1 MVVFVFYGFHIHRA
15 VSLAHLIMKQVRSF
29 LYIFRWL
36 FLFMGVKYRMS
47 EAKVV
52 DTDHELIVNPIYENK
67 KKPQNITRSNRN
79 RVGAKQSNIHIGDW
93 SGVIYYDTSEDE
105 SDKRPS
111 QTTKQ
116 KQKSNRRSSPKSVV
130 PASGGR
136 RKTRRPSQTK
146 RRRVHK
152 KK

>member
-1 MVVFVFYGFHIHRA
+1 
-15 VSLAHLIMKQVRSF
+15 
-29 LYIFRWL
+29 
-36 FLFMGVKYRMS
+36 MS

-52 DTDHELIVNPIYENK
+52 DTDHELYWNLISENK
-67 KKPQNITRSNRN
+67 KKPKNITRSNRN
-79 RVGAKQSNIHIGDW
+79 RVGAKQSNIHVGDW

-116 KQKSNRRSSPKSVV
+116 KQNPHRRSSPKSVV
-130 PASGGR
+130 PGSGGR